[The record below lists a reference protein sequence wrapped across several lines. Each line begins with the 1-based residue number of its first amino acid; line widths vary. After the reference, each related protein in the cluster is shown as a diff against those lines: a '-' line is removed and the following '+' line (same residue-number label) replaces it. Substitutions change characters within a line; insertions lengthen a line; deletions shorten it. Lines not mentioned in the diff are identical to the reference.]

1 MVTCTTFEK
10 RVVCV
15 ADLLERIQAP
25 TVALPDQTED
35 GSDIVRKHRGTEP
48 RTINQAR
55 GLEDVLILLRKLGT
69 ERGVVGRNGVWVC
82 IRPALVD
89 LEQLLGDILGRPLA
103 NGFGA

>member
-1 MVTCTTFEK
+1 M
-10 RVVCV
+10 VCV

-35 GSDIVRKHRGTEP
+35 GGDIVRKHRGTEP

-69 ERGVVGRNGVWVC
+69 ERGVVGRNGVWVG
-82 IRPALVD
+82 IRSALVD